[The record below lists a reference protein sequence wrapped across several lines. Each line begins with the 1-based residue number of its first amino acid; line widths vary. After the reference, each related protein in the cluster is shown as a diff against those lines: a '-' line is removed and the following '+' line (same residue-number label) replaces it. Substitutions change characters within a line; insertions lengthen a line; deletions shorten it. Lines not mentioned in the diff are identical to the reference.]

1 MANHNPPAKAFK
13 KGNQFYKSAITGRK
27 KLFDTPAH
35 LWQAACTYFE
45 HCTDDLVEVWS
56 SKRGKLI
63 IEYKMRPMSWRGLY
77 LYLGV
82 GDLKY
87 YKNLE
92 EFSEIVSRID
102 SVIYVHN
109 YSCAVT
115 GILNGRMISATL

>member
-45 HCTDDLVEVWS
+45 HCTDDLVEVWR

-63 IEYKMRPMSWRGLY
+63 IEYKMLPMSWTGMH

-82 GDLKY
+82 GGLNY
-87 YKNLE
+87 YKTRE
-92 EFSEIVSRID
+92 EFADIVYRI
-102 SVIYVHN
+102 SGVMYIHN
-109 YSCAVT
+109 FGCAAT
-115 GILNGRMISATL
+115 GVLDGRILSLPL